1 MRFGVI
7 FFIFTLFWIML
18 VSKIY
23 QISIKSN
30 YYYEHLAQ
38 MNIERKYFIKPVR
51 GEILDKNGKLLAV
64 NDIGFSIKLAPG
76 LSKHRNEKYEA
87 TLKYMMQTFPDMNET
102 KLTKILRHNRRE
114 LGKRLLYVTKR
125 YADINQT
132 KLLKRYITP
141 KLEKVM
147 NSIVKEFPHLDR
159 DKLFLKYISKN
170 SVYNHRF
177 IPIVDFIIYDEM
189 IGAYPK
195 LSINKLLKI
204 ESETKRMYPAGSLAT
219 HIVGYVGRSNKKQ
232 NAKDRKENA
241 IEQKDN
247 GEKIGVVETVGVVGK
262 TGLEKEYNKVLQG
275 QLGYRMVKVSATNKE
290 VAEIKKKLPLEDQNL
305 ILNIDL
311 GLQKRINE
319 LFVGQ
324 AGVAIVMNVNGD
336 ILAGVSYPS
345 YDPNLF
351 VGGISGKD
359 WKALI
364 TDFNHPFTNKMIA
377 GGYPPGSGI
386 KMGMALSFANAGTSL
401 DQSEYC
407 KGYITMG
414 KSKHK
419 FRCWS
424 KYGHGQVTL
433 RKAIRESCDVY
444 FYNKSLKTG
453 INAMSRGLHKLG
465 FGEKT
470 GVDLPHESKGI
481 IPNKAW
487 KMKRFKQPWY
497 RGETV
502 ISAIGQGY
510 NLVTPMQV
518 ARYTAFLATEKLPTP
533 HFVHKIVDKIV
544 EPEYK
549 TFEVNHKYLN
559 TIRLGMHDVCN
570 HPRGTARRT
579 MSHLPIVVAGKTGT
593 SQVVSIPQGE
603 KKRMHESQL
612 DYYSR
617 SHAWLTTYAPFD
629 KPQYV
634 VTILVE
640 HGGHGGSTAG
650 PIAAE
655 IYKWMAN
662 EGYFGEKFKGKIRL
676 KKILT
681 EEEKKKL
688 ENKLKKKKKRRH

>member
-1 MRFGVI
+1 MRFGIIFVI
-7 FFIFTLFWIML
+7 FALFWIML
-18 VSKIY
+18 ISKIY
-23 QISIKSN
+23 QISIKTN
-30 YYYEHLAQ
+30 FYYEHLAQ

-64 NDIGFSIKLAPG
+64 NDIGFSIKLAPNM
-76 LSKHRNEKYEA
+76 SKYRYEKLQTTIDYI
-87 TLKYMMQTFPDMNET
+87 TQTFPDINKT
-102 KLTKILRHNRRE
+102 KVEKVLKGTKKAF
-114 LGKRLLYVTKR
+114 GKRLPRIVKR
-125 YADINQT
+125 FPDINQT
-132 KLLKRYITP
+132 KLLSRYLKPNLNKILNTITH
-141 KLEKVM
+141 
-147 NSIVKEFPHLDR
+147 EFPSLDKN
-159 DKLFLKYISKN
+159 KLLLKYISKN
-170 SVYNHRF
+170 SPYNHRF
-177 IPIVDFIIYDEM
+177 IPIVDFIGYNEM

-204 ESETKRMYPAGSLAT
+204 ESETKRMYPSGSLTT

-232 NAKDRKENA
+232 NERDRNENA
-241 IEQKDN
+241 IEETDKKK
-247 GEKIGVVETVGVVGK
+247 KIGVVETVGVIGK
-262 TGLEKEYNKVLQG
+262 TGLERQYNKVLQG
-275 QLGYRMVKVSATNKE
+275 QLGYRMVKVSARNKE
-290 VAEIKKKLPLEDQNL
+290 VAEIKKKAPLEDQNL

-345 YDPNLF
+345 YDPNIF

-364 TDFNHPFTNKMIA
+364 TDFNHPFTNKIVSGA
-377 GGYPPGSGI
+377 YPPGSGI
-386 KMGMALSFANAGTSL
+386 KMGMALAFANAGTSL

-424 KYGHGQVTL
+424 KYGHGQVGL
-433 RKAIRESCDVY
+433 RQAIRESCDVY
-444 FYNKSLKTG
+444 FYNKSLRTG
-453 INAMSRGLHKLG
+453 INAMAKGLHKLG
-465 FGEKT
+465 LGEKT
-470 GVDLPHESKGI
+470 GVDLPRESKGI
-481 IPNKAW
+481 IPDKEW

-502 ISAIGQGY
+502 ISSIGQGY
-510 NLVTPMQV
+510 NLTTPLQI

-544 EPEYK
+544 EPEYR

-559 TIRLGMHDVCN
+559 TIRLGMYDVCN

-603 KKRMHESQL
+603 KKRMLESQL

-629 KPQYV
+629 HPKYV
-634 VTILVE
+634 VTVLVE

-676 KKILT
+676 KKI
-681 EEEKKKL
+681 EPKEKKKSQ
-688 ENKLKKKKKRRH
+688 H